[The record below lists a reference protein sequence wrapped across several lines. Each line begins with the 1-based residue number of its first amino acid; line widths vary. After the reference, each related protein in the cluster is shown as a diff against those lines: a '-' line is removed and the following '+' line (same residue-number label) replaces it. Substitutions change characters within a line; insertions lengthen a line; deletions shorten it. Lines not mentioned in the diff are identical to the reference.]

1 MQATR
6 MRMQNICM
14 HNSGSA
20 MQATRMRSSDSAMQT
35 ICKHTSGLAMQ
46 ATRMRSSDS
55 TLHSLKW
62 PSASVCST
70 KARNSVFGRIFKRT
84 NI

>member
-6 MRMQNICM
+6 MRCSDNTMQTICK

-20 MQATRMRSSDSAMQT
+20 MQATRMRSSDSTM
-35 ICKHTSGLAMQ
+35 
-46 ATRMRSSDS
+46 
-55 TLHSLKW
+55 HSLKW

-70 KARNSVFGRIFKRT
+70 KARNSMFGRIVNRT
-84 NI
+84 II